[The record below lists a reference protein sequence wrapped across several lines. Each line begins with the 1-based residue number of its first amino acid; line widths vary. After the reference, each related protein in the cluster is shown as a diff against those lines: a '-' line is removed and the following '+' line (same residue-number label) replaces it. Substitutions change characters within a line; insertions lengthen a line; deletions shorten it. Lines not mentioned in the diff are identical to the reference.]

1 MLIERGE
8 IMQEAGILG
17 LGCYLP
23 LKKITNADL
32 EKTVETSDEWITTR
46 TGIKERRIAD
56 KDVAASDLG
65 AEAAKIAIKD
75 AALNSEDI
83 DLIITATITPDMAFP
98 ATACIIQDKI
108 GAKNAAAFDIN
119 AACSG
124 FVFAIVTAQQFV
136 NMGLYS
142 NVLVIGTEKLSS
154 IVDWKDRY
162 TCVLFGDGAG
172 ACVVGRSKDRK
183 ILSSFMGADGSGGHL
198 LSVPA
203 GGSRL
208 PATESTVKDRLHFL
222 KMEGNEVFKIA
233 VRIMVDAAN
242 KAIKKAGLGPDDIS
256 LFIPHQANIRILM
269 AVAKRLGVPKEK
281 IFMNIEKYGN
291 MSAASTAVALAEASS
306 ENRIKKGDN
315 VVLVAFGGGLTYGA
329 VVIKW

>member
-1 MLIERGE
+1 
-8 IMQEAGILG
+8 MQEAGILG
-17 LGCYLP
+17 LGRYLP
-23 LKKITNADL
+23 PKKITNADL
-32 EKTVETSDEWITTR
+32 EKMMETSDEWITTR

-65 AEAAKIAIKD
+65 VEAAKIAIED
-75 AALNSEDI
+75 VGLGAEDI

-119 AACSG
+119 AACTG
-124 FVFAIVTAQQFV
+124 FVFAIVMAQHFV
-136 NMGLYS
+136 NTGTYG
-142 NVLVIGTEKLSS
+142 NVLVIGTEKLTS
-154 IVDWKDRY
+154 IVDWTNRS

-172 ACVVGRSKDRK
+172 ACVVGKTEDRK

-208 PATESTVKDRLHFL
+208 PATEDTVKDRLHFL

-242 KAIKKAGLGPDDIS
+242 KAIKKAGLGVGDIS
-256 LFIPHQANIRILM
+256 LFIPHQANIRILL
-269 AVAKRLGVPKEK
+269 AVAKRLGVPENK

-291 MSAASTAVALAEASS
+291 MSAASTAVALVEASQ
-306 ENRIKKGDN
+306 ENRIKRGDN

-329 VVIKW
+329 AVIKW

>member
-1 MLIERGE
+1 
-8 IMQEAGILG
+8 MQKAGILG

-23 LKKITNADL
+23 PKKLTNSDL
-32 EKTVETSDEWITTR
+32 EKMVETSDEWITTR
-46 TGIKERRIAD
+46 TGIKERRIAS
-56 KDVAASDLG
+56 KEVAASDLG
-65 AEAAKIAIKD
+65 AEASRAAIKD
-75 AALNSEDI
+75 AGLLPEDI
-83 DLIITATITPDMAFP
+83 DMIITATITPDMAFP
-98 ATACIIQDKI
+98 ATSCIIQDKI
-108 GAKNAAAFDIN
+108 GAKNAACFDIN

-124 FVFAIVTAQQFV
+124 FVFTMVIAQQFV
-136 NMGLYS
+136 NSGLY
-142 NVLVIGTEKLSS
+142 NHVLVVGTEKLTS
-154 IVDWKDRY
+154 IVDWKDRL

-172 ACVVGRSKDRK
+172 ACVVGKSKNRV

-208 PATESTVKDRLHFL
+208 PATEDTVKDRLHFL

-242 KAIKKAGLGPDDIS
+242 KAIKKAGLGRDDIS
-256 LFIPHQANIRILM
+256 LFIPHQANIRILL
-269 AVAKRLGVPKEK
+269 AVAKRLGVPQEK

-291 MSAASTAVALAEASS
+291 MSAASTAVALVEASQ
-306 ENRIKKGDN
+306 ENRIKKGEH

-329 VVIKW
+329 VVVKW

>member
-1 MLIERGE
+1 M
-8 IMQEAGILG
+8 MQEAGILG
-17 LGCYLP
+17 LGRYLP
-23 LKKITNADL
+23 PKKITNADL
-32 EKTVETSDEWITTR
+32 EKMMETSDEWITTR
-46 TGIKERRIAD
+46 TGIRERRIAD

-65 AEAAKIAIKD
+65 VEAAKIAIKD
-75 AALNSEDI
+75 AGLDAGNI

-119 AACSG
+119 AACTG
-124 FVFAIVTAQQFV
+124 FVFAIVMAQHFV
-136 NMGLYS
+136 NAGTYG
-142 NVLVIGTEKLSS
+142 NVLVIGTEKLTS
-154 IVDWKDRY
+154 IVDWTNRS

-172 ACVVGRSKDRK
+172 ACVVGKTEDRK

-208 PATESTVKDRLHFL
+208 PATEDTVKNRLHFL

-242 KAIKKAGLGPDDIS
+242 KAIKKAGLGVDDIS
-256 LFIPHQANIRILM
+256 LFIPHQANIRILL
-269 AVAKRLGVPKEK
+269 AVAKRLGVPENK

-291 MSAASTAVALAEASS
+291 MSAASTAVALVEASQ
-306 ENRIKKGDN
+306 ENRIKRGDN

>member
-1 MLIERGE
+1 
-8 IMQEAGILG
+8 MQEAGILG

-23 LKKITNADL
+23 PDKITNRDL
-32 EKTVETSDEWITTR
+32 EKMVDTSDQWILSR
-46 TGIKERRIAD
+46 TGIKERRIAS
-56 KDVAASDLG
+56 KEVASSDLG
-65 AEAAKIAIKD
+65 VEASKLAIRD
-75 AALNSEDI
+75 AGLRSEDI
-83 DLIITATITPDMAFP
+83 DLIITATVTPDMAFP

-124 FVFAIVTAQQFV
+124 FVFGIIVAQQFV
-136 NMGLYS
+136 NTGVY
-142 NVLVIGTEKLSS
+142 NRVLVVGAEKLTS
-154 IVDWKDRY
+154 IVDWQDRS

-172 ACVVGRSKDRK
+172 ACVVGRSKDKK

-208 PATESTVKDRLHFL
+208 PATDDTVKKRLHFL

-242 KAIKKAGLGPDDIS
+242 QAIKKSGLELND
-256 LFIPHQANIRILM
+256 IRI
-269 AVAKRLGVPKEK
+269 R
-281 IFMNIEKYGN
+281 
-291 MSAASTAVALAEASS
+291 
-306 ENRIKKGDN
+306 RI
-315 VVLVAFGGGLTYGA
+315 LEYY
-329 VVIKW
+329 